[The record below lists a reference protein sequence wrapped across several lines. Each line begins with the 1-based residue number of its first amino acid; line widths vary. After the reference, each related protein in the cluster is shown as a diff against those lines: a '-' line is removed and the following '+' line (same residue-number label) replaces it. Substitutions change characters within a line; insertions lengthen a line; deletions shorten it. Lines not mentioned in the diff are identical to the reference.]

1 MRNMRNND
9 SDSGR
14 MGLRSY
20 SPNSDNL
27 TAGRE
32 GPQQQRKLKTNS
44 RSANCTV
51 HPTNGQIDGRCP
63 DVTCEARRGV
73 PYMTCRKMFYPLSP
87 LCPQNLYCLSANL
100 IPFLIPLP
108 LLCGRHIWKPPSTSL
123 CRCAEGMEEAT
134 RSSSITQKLNGGA
147 AATWQ

>member
-1 MRNMRNND
+1 
-9 SDSGR
+9 

-73 PYMTCRKMFYPLSP
+73 PYMTCTNIFYPLSP
-87 LCPQNLYCLSANL
+87 LCPQSLYCLSANL

-108 LLCGRHIWKPPSTSL
+108 LLCGRRIWKPPKI
-123 CRCAEGMEEAT
+123 RCTAT
-134 RSSSITQKLNGGA
+134 FEIDVRLVS
-147 AATWQ
+147 ATLKDMHNLSGRLHCCTFEMRVKIVVSK

>member
-1 MRNMRNND
+1 MRNND

-100 IPFLIPLP
+100 IHFLTPSPFSADVIYGSRLAPV
-108 LLCGRHIWKPPSTSL
+108 CAVVRKEWRKRH
-123 CRCAEGMEEAT
+123 
-134 RSSSITQKLNGGA
+134 GA
-147 AATWQ
+147 PRLRKS